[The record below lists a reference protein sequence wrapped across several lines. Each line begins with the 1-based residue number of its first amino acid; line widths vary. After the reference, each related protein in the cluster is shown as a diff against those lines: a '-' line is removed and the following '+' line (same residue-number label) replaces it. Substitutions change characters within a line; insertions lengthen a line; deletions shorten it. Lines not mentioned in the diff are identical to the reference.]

1 MVGVAHSL
9 LDHSPIVGHS
19 GGFQFGAMTCICAVV
34 FYLSGS
40 KGPGVDCWA
49 VLWCL
54 KDSFGFVDNERTAED
69 QIVSRETI
77 YFLVT
82 E

>member
-1 MVGVAHSL
+1 MVGVSHSL
-9 LDHSPIVGHS
+9 LDHSPIVGHL
-19 GGFQFGAMTCICAVV
+19 GGFQFGAMTCICVVV

-49 VLWCL
+49 VLRCF
-54 KDSFGFVDNERTAED
+54 KRFIMDNEWTAED